1 MSLFVVVNCLMI
13 KQVICIVQSQ
23 SAVYLVFFDTI
34 LLFQAPKFLLNVEV
48 TEATILKPTDA
59 NGM

>member
-1 MSLFVVVNCLMI
+1 MHSHPAI
-13 KQVICIVQSQ
+13 
-23 SAVYLVFFDTI
+23 YLVFFDNT
-34 LLFQAPKFLLNVEV
+34 LLFQAPKVLLNVEV